1 MTTLAV
7 DSPLTMV
14 TGEFNSIGA
23 IADDIVFEGAMV
35 GENASGYG
43 RPLVAG
49 DLFLGHSL
57 LNVDNTDGAAG
68 AKEIRLRTGRYRGKV
83 TLTGVLIT
91 DVGKEVY
98 ASDDDTYTLS
108 SAGNTRVGVV
118 IRYDSSNKA
127 IVEFQTNEP
136 FAESEDA
143 FKIYGDLLV
152 GGSYQGIHEA
162 SDTQNYDIGIRRVDL
177 IDGETRH
184 YAKAGATLNCDLGCE
199 PYNTQHVAYT
209 TLAESALAEATSVV
223 IDVAGGDGVLADG
236 AIGLNELKN
245 GYLVVFPHSD
255 NSFVR
260 RITGNTATTGAGEM
274 TLTLAY
280 PIPVALTL
288 NVSHCECMASPFL
301 DIRSGSSATKS
312 IIAQPDVAATIGQFL
327 WVKTDGVFWIAP
339 HAEVSVGNNNR
350 QTVFRHDGSL
360 DEVDCDDAN
369 VDRAQRFG
377 YVLANAAGGGQ
388 GAPFVKGRF

>member
-7 DSPLTMV
+7 DSPLTIV
-14 TGEFNSIGA
+14 TGDFNAIGI

-49 DLFLGHSL
+49 DLFVGHSL
-57 LNVDNTDGAAG
+57 EQVINTGGLAG
-68 AKEIRLRTGRYRGKV
+68 VQNIRLRTGRYRGKV
-83 TLTGVLIT
+83 MISGVLIT

-108 SAGNTRVGVV
+108 SYGNSRVGVV
-118 IRYDSSNKA
+118 IRYDTTNTA

-136 FAESEDA
+136 FEESQDA
-143 FKIYGDLLV
+143 YKIYGDLLV
-152 GGSYQGIHEA
+152 SGSYQDIHEV
-162 SDTQNYDIGIRRVDL
+162 SDTQNYDIGTRRVDL
-177 IDGETRH
+177 IDGEERY

-199 PYNTQHVAYT
+199 PYNTQHVAIT
-209 TLAESALAEATSVV
+209 TVAADALINATSVV
-223 IDVAGGDGVLADG
+223 IDVQSGDGVLANG
-236 AIGLNELKN
+236 AIAADELKN
-245 GYLVVFPHSD
+245 GYVVFFPHSD

-260 RITGNTATTGAGEM
+260 RITGNTVTTGAGEM

-280 PIPVALTL
+280 PIPVALTE
-288 NVSHCECMASPFL
+288 NVSHGECMASPFL

-312 IIAQPDVAATIGQFL
+312 IIAQPDIAATVGQFL
-327 WVKTDGVFWIAP
+327 WVKTAGVFWIAP
-339 HAEVSVGNNNR
+339 QGEVSVGNNNR
-350 QTVFRHDGSL
+350 QVVLRHDGSL

-377 YVLANAAGGGQ
+377 YVLANAPGGGQ
-388 GAPFVKGRF
+388 GAPFVKGHF